1 MTIKRFRTG
10 SGRLDANN
18 LNKMVQS
25 TQAVERLPTPGQH
38 FRPRWYGPIVCK
50 ITAYVGQSGQSGKW
64 IYTVEE
70 VLFSSETT
78 FSTATGGFTFDHVVN
93 LAERDNTTTS
103 HSGIDPDNLLGSFDL
118 IHVPIGAVVDC
129 YVASNG
135 DATNPNTVWFNRPGE
150 FYGGCP
156 TP

>member
-25 TQAVERLPTPGQH
+25 TQAVERRPAQGQH
-38 FRPRWYGPIVCK
+38 FRPRWYGPITCK
-50 ITAYVGQSGQSGKW
+50 ITATQTISSGKW
-64 IYTVEE
+64 RYTVAE
-70 VLFSSETT
+70 VLFSTPETFAT
-78 FSTATGGFTFDHVVN
+78 TTGGFESDRVVN

-103 HSGIDPDNLLGSFDL
+103 HSGLVPANLQGFDL
-118 IHVPIGAVVDC
+118 QAIPVGAVVAC

-135 DATNPNTVWFNRPGE
+135 DATKPNTVWFNRPGE
-150 FYGGCP
+150 FYGTC
-156 TP
+156 T

>member
-18 LNKMVQS
+18 LNKMV
-25 TQAVERLPTPGQH
+25 P
-38 FRPRWYGPIVCK
+38 
-50 ITAYVGQSGQSGKW
+50 
-64 IYTVEE
+64 
-70 VLFSSETT
+70 
-78 FSTATGGFTFDHVVN
+78 N
-93 LAERDNTTTS
+93 
-103 HSGIDPDNLLGSFDL
+103 NLLGSFDL

>member
-1 MTIKRFRTG
+1 MTIKRFRSG

-18 LNKMVQS
+18 LNQMVQG
-25 TQAVERLPTPGQH
+25 TQAVQRLPAVGQH
-38 FRPRWYGPIVCK
+38 FRPRWYGPITCK
-50 ITAYVGQSGQSGKW
+50 ITDRTSTDSGKW
-64 IYTVEE
+64 RYTVEE
-70 VLFSSETT
+70 VLFSTPETFAT
-78 FSTATGGFTFDHVVN
+78 VTGGFESDRVVN

-103 HSGIDPDNLLGSFDL
+103 HSGIDPADLVGSFSL
-118 IHVPIGAVVDC
+118 RSIPEGAIVDC

>member
-25 TQAVERLPTPGQH
+25 TQAVERRPAQGQH
-38 FRPRWYGPIVCK
+38 FRPRWYGPITCK
-50 ITAYVGQSGQSGKW
+50 ITATQTISSGKW
-64 IYTVEE
+64 RYTVAE
-70 VLFSSETT
+70 VLFSTPETFAT
-78 FSTATGGFTFDHVVN
+78 TTGGFESDRVVN

-103 HSGIDPDNLLGSFDL
+103 HSGLVPANLQGFDL
-118 IHVPIGAVVDC
+118 QAIPVGAVVAC

-150 FYGGCP
+150 FYGTC
-156 TP
+156 T